1 MQLENLNSSNT
12 SDVLGGTAD
21 NIIDAMNN
29 PVERYAD
36 DEKPYKTYV
45 VTSSDFKKICLDKDK
60 LHNYMDSITKELLK
74 VLTETVDKYSE
85 VNICLLRNAL

>member
-1 MQLENLNSSNT
+1 
-12 SDVLGGTAD
+12 
-21 NIIDAMNN
+21 MNN

-74 VLTETVDKYSE
+74 VLTESVDKYSE
-85 VNICLLRNAL
+85 INICLLRKKGNELSDNSVDSDNADNTDDSEE